1 MAKKQVKHH
10 KFRNIGIIYE
20 MLLSKVSSE
29 IISSKNNTPAMK
41 ILNKYFCQENAI
53 KEEFRLYH
61 ILKTN
66 KVKSEEEAKTLIEEV
81 VNARSNINNK
91 DLKKQKYSL
100 VKDIINNYDK
110 EIFNTKINEYKL
122 MASIYKILESNDV
135 KNTNPLPV
143 FKSKI
148 FIIENLLNKNNVKS
162 VEVDKEIKLFTEQD
176 KSIRYLTYKIMVEN
190 FNKTYG
196 KLLNEKQK
204 NLVGNY
210 ISNLS
215 SSPKFKKFI
224 NNEITTCKNNIKEN
238 LNKIDDKTLKIKLES
253 LYNDIDVVK
262 SKNIKDSIINILMDL
277 YEIEE
282 EIKGL

>member
-122 MASIYKILESNDV
+122 MASIYKILESKDV